1 MMRGESYAY
10 WISRFPRTI
19 SSKRVAQVCADYTQ
33 PERPPS
39 IIGAANTP
47 QTAEWV
53 ARWVDGLITIS
64 RSREELQKLI
74 EAFRRG
80 GGEGKPMYLQVKL
93 SYSRDDE
100 TARQGAYEQWH
111 TNVLQNNM
119 LEELRTPQEF
129 EQAAQAVPS
138 ADLDKQVRI
147 SADLTQHIEWL
158 REDLDMGF
166 THLYL
171 HNVNREQATFI
182 EAFGKAVLPALD

>member
-1 MMRGESYAY
+1 
-10 WISRFPRTI
+10 
-19 SSKRVAQVCADYTQ
+19 
-33 PERPPS
+33 
-39 IIGAANTP
+39 
-47 QTAEWV
+47 
-53 ARWVDGLITIS
+53 
-64 RSREELQKLI
+64 
-74 EAFRRG
+74 
-80 GGEGKPMYLQVKL
+80 MYLQVKL

-129 EQAAQAVPS
+129 EQAARAVPS
-138 ADLDKQVRI
+138 VDLDKQVRI

-166 THLYL
+166 THFYL